1 MGPMGVDR
9 AYLKAR
15 VREARD
21 AMRNLIRLSSK
32 PFESL
37 SLDEIY
43 SMRYQI
49 IVLAEAIGSICIH
62 IALEDL
68 NYEPSS
74 LSDCVSYLSQAG
86 LLDCAEDII
95 SMFKLRNLLV
105 HRYWVIDDRKVMSSV
120 RENFKC
126 VERFLKW
133 VEERYGL

>member
-1 MGPMGVDR
+1 
-9 AYLKAR
+9 
-15 VREARD
+15 
-21 AMRNLIRLSSK
+21 
-32 PFESL
+32 
-37 SLDEIY
+37 
-43 SMRYQI
+43 MRYQI

-74 LSDCVSYLSQAG
+74 LSDCVSYLSQTG

-105 HRYWVIDDRKVMSSV
+105 HRYWVIDDRKVVSSV

-126 VERFLKW
+126 VNEVLE
-133 VEERYGL
+133 VG

>member
-1 MGPMGVDR
+1 MGVDR

-74 LSDCVSYLSQAG
+74 LSDCVSYLS
-86 LLDCAEDII
+86 
-95 SMFKLRNLLV
+95 
-105 HRYWVIDDRKVMSSV
+105 
-120 RENFKC
+120 
-126 VERFLKW
+126 
-133 VEERYGL
+133 